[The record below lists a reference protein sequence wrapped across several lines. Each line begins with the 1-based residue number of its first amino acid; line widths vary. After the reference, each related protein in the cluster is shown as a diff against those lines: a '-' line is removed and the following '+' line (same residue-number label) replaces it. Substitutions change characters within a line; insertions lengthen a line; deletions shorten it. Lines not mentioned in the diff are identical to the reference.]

1 MANLQSKL
9 IAGLLLLPAFW
20 ALASAGD
27 PAKNEKY
34 AEFSKLIHKIALKQ
48 IPNYIQDN
56 TGWGQTMP
64 IPPKLRFPNLRTTIK
79 VKDRL
84 ELPHGLWRKV
94 KVWMNEP
101 AKDLAIRVRD
111 FKVDGKTIR
120 ISLDAVVT
128 AETEIEAEHWQR
140 GILLWGFKGKAGPK
154 IGVAIDCD
162 VAISPGKSLLEVKVE
177 PKVTSLKVD
186 LKDLNVREIATA
198 RLGKVAEG
206 ENAKALGNH
215 YKDVLQDAI
224 DYFKPT
230 LESYANQ
237 AIAQS
242 LKEGRGNISLTEL
255 MKFTNSAP
263 KEKKK

>member
-1 MANLQSKL
+1 MQPKL
-9 IAGLLLLPAFW
+9 VAGMLLIPAFW
-20 ALASAGD
+20 TLASAGD

-34 AEFSKLIHKIALKQ
+34 AEFSKLINKIALKE

-64 IPPKLRFPNLRTTIK
+64 IPPGKLRFANLRTTVK
-79 VKDRL
+79 VKDHF
-84 ELPHGLWRKV
+84 EFPHGLWRKV
-94 KVWMNEP
+94 KVWMKEP
-101 AKDLAIRVRD
+101 AKDLDIRVRE
-111 FKVDGKTIR
+111 FKVDGKIIH

-140 GILLWGFKGKAGPK
+140 GIFLWGFKGKAGPK
-154 IGVAIDCD
+154 IGVAVDCD

-186 LKDLNVREIATA
+186 LKDLNLRELNTA

-206 ENAKALGNH
+206 ENAKALGNR

-230 LESYANQ
+230 LEDYANQ

-242 LKEGRGNISLTEL
+242 LKEGRGTISLTEL

-263 KEKKK
+263 KKK